1 MKGIRSNNKGLTLVE
16 LLITI
21 AIFGIL
27 TAMTGVILLSVNNIS
42 AQNEREQDAVLD
54 MELVYK
60 SICTAVEVFD
70 RSEYTVTVSENA
82 LTVQSAADPTF
93 TYTVSFQ
100 GRRLTIDGRTVE
112 TQYVTNV
119 SFLRSENK
127 TFQITITYLLS
138 DEATKSVTYVKA
150 MHACTVQ

>member
-1 MKGIRSNNKGLTLVE
+1 
-16 LLITI
+16 
-21 AIFGIL
+21 
-27 TAMTGVILLSVNNIS
+27 
-42 AQNEREQDAVLD
+42 

-138 DEATKSVTYVKA
+138 DDATKSVTYVKA